1 MDRTLDFD
9 CYSLRG
15 QDYNRA
21 WSKKSTQ
28 RVPGAL
34 PPKLLFQKLR
44 LGEVFRPY
52 LTEVF
57 ELLQKLEVNVG
68 ATWNFATTRK
78 NIREAF
84 NVK

>member
-1 MDRTLDFD
+1 MV
-9 CYSLRG
+9 
-15 QDYNRA
+15 
-21 WSKKSTQ
+21 KKVHPKGTWG
-28 RVPGAL
+28 P
-34 PPKLLFQKLR
+34 PPKLLFQKLKLR
-44 LGEVFRPY
+44 EVFRPY
-52 LTEVF
+52 LKEVF

>member
-1 MDRTLDFD
+1 MKGLGRKVHPKGT
-9 CYSLRG
+9 
-15 QDYNRA
+15 
-21 WSKKSTQ
+21 WS
-28 RVPGAL
+28 
-34 PPKLLFQKLR
+34 PPPSKLLFKKLR
-44 LGEVFRPY
+44 LGEAFRPY

>member
-1 MDRTLDFD
+1 MVQKVHQKGT
-9 CYSLRG
+9 
-15 QDYNRA
+15 
-21 WSKKSTQ
+21 WS
-28 RVPGAL
+28 P

-44 LGEVFRPY
+44 LGEVFHPHLR
-52 LTEVF
+52 EVF